1 MHAWE
6 HVKNSSKVEVSK
18 SIRDTGMVLAATEIR
33 SVDYYWHVRQNDE
46 SKKIYPSTY
55 QAGVIGILWSTLAQ
69 FTTWFGNSDY
79 LIIGI
84 QLLPLT
90 PISEN
95 RDASQ
100 EWLREM
106 YTPLANSCAA
116 DSGCAY
122 EGWGVLQ
129 LAILATIGNV
139 DMAMEY
145 AHKIPASAFSSAG
158 GNGHSMTNTLH
169 YMATRPEVE
178 PADVSG
184 LDLPALDT
192 SLQSNTF
199 VQVDCGVPDTCTS
212 SVLNAVAGG
221 YTCLDRIMWLM
232 NVQGMTEDAACTQIA
247 VTEYPDQCSACA
259 NANVRA

>member
-1 MHAWE
+1 MTAWKHA
-6 HVKNSSKVEVSK
+6 KDSSKMEVSK
-18 SIRDTGMVLAATEIR
+18 TIRDAGMVLAATEIR
-33 SVDYYWHVRQNDE
+33 SANYYWHVRQNDE

-55 QAGVIGILWSTLAQ
+55 EAGVIGILWSTLAQ
-69 FTTWFGNSDY
+69 FTTWFGNSPY
-79 LIIGI
+79 LAIGI

-100 EWLREM
+100 EWLREI
-106 YTPLANSCAA
+106 YAPLANSCAA
-116 DSGCAY
+116 DFGCAN

-139 DMAMEY
+139 NMAKEH
-145 AHKIPASAFSSAG
+145 AQQIPASAFNSAG

-184 LDLPALDT
+184 LAMPVLDT
-192 SLQSNTF
+192 SVQNVF
-199 VQVDCGVPDTCTS
+199 QVDCGVPDTCTS
-212 SVLNAVAGG
+212 AVLNTLAGG
-221 YTCLDRIMWLM
+221 YTCQDRILWLV

-247 VTEYPDQCSACA
+247 VTEYPDQCGACH
-259 NANVRA
+259 NVSGRA